1 MNYRESDVEA
11 LLRGASFRTAGPVP
25 ANVSSRVEAVL
36 EGLPERRQ
44 PRSRSRLRPL
54 AAAGAIGLAIVVVA
68 SIAERG
74 GFVGEARSP
83 SASMRVVGQV
93 MPEADHMMGP
103 SVTDQGITVM
113 VREVVYDNYA
123 LGLRYTVSSDRPI
136 GSFKADAE
144 LQLDGQWI
152 GYIGSIPEGVHD
164 KRPLDNRYQRTED
177 GTYEGAIIAP
187 VSSSWRSQVPSYRMG
202 DAPVL
207 DANSVQF
214 RITQIGGIAGNW
226 FFDIPIQAEPGR
238 TVSGRFSRTNAN
250 GTFHLDQVV
259 ASPVSMQVTMGFTLG
274 DIGKSEKVG
283 AEIADD
289 TGHIYGDETLGS
301 YPSNLYLSTTVYL
314 PPLSA
319 EAKSLII
326 RPYVFDQGT
335 ADSVP
340 ELFRTTMTVQPTE
353 SKPLKLPIG
362 DAGTLEVTGIEY
374 LPDRT
379 IVHTQ
384 PDLYARGFMLLD
396 DQGRSVDLLSW
407 DSGDGA
413 QFEPVSPDA
422 KLVFVTSAEP
432 KRTYLPELEI
442 KVDLPP
448 AK

>member
-36 EGLPERRQ
+36 EGLPERPQ

-54 AAAGAIGLAIVVVA
+54 AAAGAIGLVIVVVA
-68 SIAERG
+68 GIAERG
-74 GFVGEARSP
+74 GFAGEARSP

-123 LGLRYTVSSDRPI
+123 VGLRYTVSSDQPI
-136 GSFKADAE
+136 RSFKANAE

-152 GYIGSIPEGVHD
+152 GYIGSIPEGMHD
-164 KRPLDNRYQRTED
+164 KTPLDNRYQRTED

-187 VSSSWRSQVPSYRMG
+187 VYSSWRSQVPSYRMG

-207 DANSVQF
+207 DANGVQF
-214 RITQIGGIAGNW
+214 RITQIGGVAGNW
-226 FFDIPIQAEPGR
+226 SFDIPIQAEPGR
-238 TVSGRFSRTNAN
+238 TVSGHFSRTNAN

-289 TGHIYGDETLGS
+289 TGHIYGDATFS
-301 YPSNLYLSTTVYL
+301 FYTSDRSSVMINL

-319 EAKSLII
+319 EAKSLWI

-335 ADSVP
+335 ADSV
-340 ELFRTTMTVQPTE
+340 LKLYRTTMTEQPTA

-379 IVHTQ
+379 IVHTR

-396 DQGRSVDLLSW
+396 DQGHSVDLLSW
-407 DSGDGA
+407 GNGDGA

-422 KLVFVTSAEP
+422 KLVFVTTAEP
-432 KRTYLPELEI
+432 KRTYLPDLEI